1 LLPLA
6 LGFIGI
12 AVSGIQGSRASAS
25 ICFDL
30 FEQQLGTKLK
40 SGAESFDL
48 IETLLIKCLSEG
60 MKSFPTFC
68 ILSRR
73 RWTAFCITHIYR
85 GFGQM
90 ACRQGVPRHCKWN
103 IINDVTRGD
112 ERQLVK
118 NTCVWMER
126 HQQMRRWSALLKI
139 SLSNIVYLSRKR
151 SIIVIIK
158 CSTIM

>member
-60 MKSFPTFC
+60 MKSFPHFAYFRGADEQRSA
-68 ILSRR
+68 ILI
-73 RWTAFCITHIYR
+73 FI
-85 GFGQM
+85 GGL
-90 ACRQGVPRHCKWN
+90 GKWN
-103 IINDVTRGD
+103 ADKVSQDIANEI
-112 ERQLVK
+112 
-118 NTCVWMER
+118 
-126 HQQMRRWSALLKI
+126 
-139 SLSNIVYLSRKR
+139 
-151 SIIVIIK
+151 
-158 CSTIM
+158 

>member
-60 MKSFPTFC
+60 MKSFPPHF
-68 ILSRR
+68 
-73 RWTAFCITHIYR
+73 AYFR
-85 GFGQM
+85 G
-90 ACRQGVPRHCKWN
+90 A
-103 IINDVTRGD
+103 D
-112 ERQLVK
+112 EQR
-118 NTCVWMER
+118 
-126 HQQMRRWSALLKI
+126 SALLIFIGGLGKWNADKVSQDI
-139 SLSNIVYLSRKR
+139 ANEI
-151 SIIVIIK
+151 
-158 CSTIM
+158 

>member
-60 MKSFPTFC
+60 MKSFPHILHTF
-68 ILSRR
+68 
-73 RWTAFCITHIYR
+73 AA
-85 GFGQM
+85 QM
-90 ACRQGVPRHCKWN
+90 NSVLQY
-103 IINDVTRGD
+103 
-112 ERQLVK
+112 
-118 NTCVWMER
+118 
-126 HQQMRRWSALLKI
+126 S
-139 SLSNIVYLSRKR
+139 YLSGVWGNGMQTRCPKTLQM
-151 SIIVIIK
+151 K
-158 CSTIM
+158 YNK